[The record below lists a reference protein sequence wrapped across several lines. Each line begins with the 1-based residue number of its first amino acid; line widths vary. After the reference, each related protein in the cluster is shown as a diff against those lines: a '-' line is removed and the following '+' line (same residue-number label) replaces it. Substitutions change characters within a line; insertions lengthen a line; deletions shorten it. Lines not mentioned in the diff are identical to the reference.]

1 LFCKKFT
8 QEICVQ
14 CFKNYMLR
22 KAQIIAY
29 DYPNYPWEKD
39 NYRIREG
46 YEDLVKE
53 LIDEK

>member
-1 LFCKKFT
+1 
-8 QEICVQ
+8 
-14 CFKNYMLR
+14 MLR